1 MLGGIMEL
9 SKRLQYIRKIRG
21 FTQQDIADR
30 FYISR
35 QAIQKWESGETAPD
49 ISKLHELSI
58 IYNISIDVLL
68 DITLNDKQ
76 FKNEVIYSKFNSEHT
91 TNNIVNLIR
100 NPNEID
106 LVITGTIIFS
116 TVIVLFIVH
125 LIGVVLV
132 ILSFLFNIFTIIS
145 SAYFLINAIMNL
157 NAGISTF
164 LVNLGFSI
172 LSAGVFLL
180 LYNYIFLVIN
190 KYIFYVKK
198 ITNRLRIYKILFKRI
213 HNENK

>member
-180 LYNYIFLVIN
+180 LFTTIFLVIN

-198 ITNRLRIYKILFKRI
+198 
-213 HNENK
+213 

>member
-1 MLGGIMEL
+1 MEL

-76 FKNEVIYSKFNSEHT
+76 FKNEVIYSKFNSDYT
-91 TNNIVNLIR
+91 TNNIVNLIKS
-100 NPNEID
+100 PNEID
-106 LVITGTIIFS
+106 LVITGTVIFS
-116 TVIVLFIVH
+116 TVVVLFIVH
-125 LIGVVLV
+125 LIGVILV

-145 SAYFLINAIMNL
+145 AVYFLINSIMNF
-157 NAGISTF
+157 NAGISTL

-172 LSAGVFLL
+172 LSAGIFLL
-180 LYNYIFLVIN
+180 LYDYIFIVIN

-198 ITNRLRIYKILFKRI
+198 ITNRLKIYKILLKRI
-213 HNENK
+213 QNENK

>member
-76 FKNEVIYSKFNSEHT
+76 FKNAVIYSEFNSDYT
-91 TNNIVNLIR
+91 TNNIVNLI
-100 NPNEID
+100 NSPNKID
-106 LVITGTIIFS
+106 LVITGTVMFS
-116 TVIVLFIVH
+116 TVVVLFIVH
-125 LIGVVLV
+125 LIGVILV
-132 ILSFLFNIFTIIS
+132 IISFLFNMFTIIS
-145 SAYFLINAIMNL
+145 AVYFLINSIKNF
-157 NAGISTF
+157 NAGISTL

-172 LSAGVFLL
+172 FSTGMFLL
-180 LYNYIFLVIN
+180 LYNYIFIVIN

-198 ITNRLRIYKILFKRI
+198 ISNRLKIYKIFLKRI
-213 HNENK
+213 QNENK

>member
-1 MLGGIMEL
+1 MEL

-91 TNNIVNLIR
+91 TNNIVNLIKS
-100 NPNEID
+100 PNEID
-106 LVITGTIIFS
+106 IVITGTVIFS
-116 TVIVLFIVH
+116 TVIV
-125 LIGVVLV
+125 
-132 ILSFLFNIFTIIS
+132 
-145 SAYFLINAIMNL
+145 
-157 NAGISTF
+157 
-164 LVNLGFSI
+164 
-172 LSAGVFLL
+172 
-180 LYNYIFLVIN
+180 
-190 KYIFYVKK
+190 
-198 ITNRLRIYKILFKRI
+198 R
-213 HNENK
+213 